1 MPVDDRTGADPVLSG
16 GRHLRRV
23 ANPTRQASYDLEV
36 RKLIHAAQEVML
48 RKGKTE
54 VPRVAEIVREAG
66 MTNQA
71 FYRHFRGRGRDDL
84 VVATYEQGLLTLH
97 SYLEHRVLKCS
108 EVKDRMRAWVNGVMA
123 QIEDPRLSE
132 LSAVI
137 LWNVGQVARDKSEI
151 EPVGYARILELLG
164 AILSEAGIPDPD
176 RTAVFVQTLVMGM
189 TTRYHEGGVVPTGD
203 DRDHLLRFCLGG
215 IGLS

>member
-1 MPVDDRTGADPVLSG
+1 
-16 GRHLRRV
+16 
-23 ANPTRQASYDLEV
+23 
-36 RKLIHAAQEVML
+36 ML

-71 FYRHFRGRGRDDL
+71 FYRHFRGRDDL

-108 EVKDRMRAWVNGVMA
+108 NVKDRMRAWIDGVMA

-164 AILSEAGIPDPD
+164 AILSEAGLPDPD

-189 TTRYHEGGVVPTGD
+189 TTRYHEGGVVPSDD

-215 IGLS
+215 IGVS

>member
-1 MPVDDRTGADPVLSG
+1 MPVDGRSGADSVLSG

-23 ANPTRQASYDLEV
+23 ANPTRQAAYDDEV
-36 RKLIHAAQEVML
+36 RKLIHAAQDVML

-71 FYRHFRGRGRDDL
+71 FYRHFRGRDDL

-108 EVKDRMRAWVNGVMA
+108 EVKDRMRAWIDGVLA
-123 QIEDPRLSE
+123 QIEDPRLSD

-164 AILSEAGIPDPD
+164 SILSEAGVPDPD

-189 TTRYHEGGVVPTGD
+189 TTRYHEGGVVPSED

>member
-1 MPVDDRTGADPVLSG
+1 M
-16 GRHLRRV
+16 
-23 ANPTRQASYDLEV
+23 NPTRQASYDDEV

-71 FYRHFRGRGRDDL
+71 FYRHFRSRDDL

-97 SYLEHRVLKCS
+97 GYLEHRVLKYAH
-108 EVKDRMRAWVNGVMA
+108 VKDRMRAWIDGVMA

-137 LWNVGQVARDKSEI
+137 LWNVGQIARDQSEI
-151 EPVGYARILELLG
+151 EPVGYAKILELLG
-164 AILSEAGIPDPD
+164 SILADADVPDPD
-176 RTAVFVQTLVMGM
+176 RTAVFVQTLVMGV
-189 TTRYHEGGVVPTGD
+189 TTRYHEAGVAPTGD
-203 DRDHLLRFCLGG
+203 DREHLLRFCLGG
-215 IGLS
+215 IEGAQS